1 MRRRR
6 AKRAPDEAVSVEV
19 RTVSPAE
26 YAEAGRVTADAY
38 REFVGPG
45 DSDWNRYL
53 ETLADVAGRVG
64 RTSVLV
70 AVDPTGILGTATLE
84 LDGQVDPE
92 DELAPDEAHIRML
105 GVRPDAR
112 GRGVA
117 RQLMFACETQA
128 LDAGRTMMTLN
139 TTERMHA
146 AQRMYEA
153 LGYERGEDRVF
164 PDGFV
169 LLSYAKRLSR

>member
-6 AKRAPDEAVSVEV
+6 AKEAPDDASSVDVREV
-19 RTVSPAE
+19 APQE

-45 DSDWNRYL
+45 DSDWTRYL
-53 ETLADVAGRVG
+53 ETLADVAGRAG
-64 RTSVLV
+64 HTSVLV
-70 AVDPTGILGTATLE
+70 AVDASGILGTATLE
-84 LDGQVDPE
+84 LDGRIDPE
-92 DELAPDEAHIRML
+92 DALVPDEAHIRML

-112 GRGVA
+112 GRGIA
-117 RQLMFACETQA
+117 RRLMTACEARA

-139 TTERMHA
+139 TTGRMQA
-146 AQRMYEA
+146 AQRMYET

-169 LLSYAKRLSR
+169 LLTYAKRLSR